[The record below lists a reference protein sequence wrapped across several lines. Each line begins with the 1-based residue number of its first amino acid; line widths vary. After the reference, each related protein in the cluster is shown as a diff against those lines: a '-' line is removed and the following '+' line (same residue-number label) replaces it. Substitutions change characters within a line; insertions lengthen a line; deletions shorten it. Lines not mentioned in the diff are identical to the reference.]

1 MTTIARHVHAHL
13 PDTARRITDAAN
25 CFLNSLTPE
34 QRSKAV
40 LPFDGTERYEWSYV
54 PVHRNGLTLIEMTG
68 PQVDL
73 ALGLMDTVLSARGA
87 HEARE
92 IMKLE
97 STLREWEHIHRAV
110 TPWDRDVACY
120 LFTVHGTPCGKAPW
134 GFRVGGHHIGVH
146 VTVAEGDFVSAMPHF
161 FGANPAEVKHGPDRG
176 KRVLAAE
183 EDLARQL
190 LGALDPARKHKAIT
204 GAEAPRDILTR
215 MDRVAKQ
222 DLAPRGLAFKD
233 MADPQRT
240 KLVAVIRNYT
250 DRTADD
256 IAPKLWRRIESSG
269 LDTVTFA
276 WTGPEE
282 RGKGHYYA
290 IQGSSFLIE
299 YDNTQNGANHIHSVI
314 RDFDHDWGED
324 LLAAHYKQSH
334 R

>member
-13 PDTARRITDAAN
+13 PDTARRITDAASRL
-25 CFLNSLTPE
+25 LNSLTPD
-34 QRSKAV
+34 QRAKAT
-40 LPFDGTERYEWSYV
+40 LPFEGVERYEWSYV

-73 ALGLMDTVLSARGA
+73 ALMLMDTVLSARA
-87 HEARE
+87 ARQARE

-97 STLREWEHIHRAV
+97 STLREWEHIQRAV
-110 TPWDRDVACY
+110 NQWDRDVERY
-120 LFTVHGTPCGKAPW
+120 YFTIHGTPGGKAPW
-134 GFRVGGHHIGVH
+134 GFRIGGHHIGIH
-146 VTVAEGDFVSAMPHF
+146 VTVAGGELVATMPHF
-161 FGANPAEVKHGPDRG
+161 FGANPAEVRHGPDRG

-183 EDLARQL
+183 EDLAREL
-190 LGALDPARKHKAIT
+190 LGALDPTRKHMAIT
-204 GAEAPRDILTR
+204 GAEAPRDILSR
-215 MDRVAKQ
+215 MDRVVKQ
-222 DLAPRGLAFKD
+222 DMAPRGLAFKD

-240 KLVAVIRNYT
+240 KLIALIRNYT

-269 LDTVTFA
+269 LDAVTFA
-276 WTGPEE
+276 WAGSQE
-282 RGKGHYYA
+282 RGEGHYYA
-290 IQGSSFLIE
+290 IQGPLFLIE

-324 LLAAHYKQSH
+324 LLAAHYHQAH